1 MLPMTP
7 MTPMLLMLPMLPPEI
22 VTRSQSLYSDSPP
35 PTPPSPTPP
44 SLSPLSPTPPS
55 RLIPLLSHLYFHLYF
70 PLPISSLQHLEPL
83 RVLSP

>member
-1 MLPMTP
+1 MPMLPMTP

-22 VTRSQSLYSDSPP
+22 VTRSQSLYSVS
-35 PTPPSPTPP
+35 PSPTPP
-44 SLSPLSPTPPS
+44 SLSPPSPTPPS